1 MMAAVSRNNSIAI
14 VFVLEIQVI
23 SNQWVSNQFGER
35 SLITDLLITDYFR
48 SYAGNLSKK
57 EYD

>member
-1 MMAAVSRNNSIAI
+1 MAAVSRNNSIAI
-14 VFVLEIQVI
+14 VLALELQVI

-48 SYAGNLSKK
+48 CYAGNLSKQ

>member
-1 MMAAVSRNNSIAI
+1 MLL
-14 VFVLEIQVI
+14 LEMQVI

-48 SYAGNLSKK
+48 CYTGTVI
-57 EYD
+57 ERQQD